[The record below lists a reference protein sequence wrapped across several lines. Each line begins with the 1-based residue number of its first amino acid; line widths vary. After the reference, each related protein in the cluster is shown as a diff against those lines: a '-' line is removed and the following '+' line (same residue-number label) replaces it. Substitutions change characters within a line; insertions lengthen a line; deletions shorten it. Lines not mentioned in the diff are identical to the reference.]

1 MTSKA
6 TLSIY
11 FKKKAMY
18 LFAKNLIFV
27 LLLSLSFIFL
37 NDLKAQN
44 KNLVQFSGII
54 MANDSLQPVPLAN
67 IWNISNRRGT
77 SSNFQGFF
85 SFVVHKGDTVQFSA
99 VGYQRG
105 QLVVPVDLK
114 ENSYSVIQ
122 FLKEDTI
129 ELPPAIVYPWPSKA
143 EFKQAFLTAN
153 VPDDDLTRAQRNLDR
168 ERMREIASTMGMDGN
183 ENYDYQMRQYSAS
196 LYSAGQ
202 YPHYRIFDVF
212 AWAEFFKALKRG
224 DFKNKNKNN

>member
-1 MTSKA
+1 MFSI
-6 TLSIY
+6 TLKILLMFLS
-11 FKKKAMY
+11 
-18 LFAKNLIFV
+18 AKNLTFI
-27 LLLSLSFIFL
+27 LLLSFFSFFL

-44 KNLVQFSGII
+44 KELVQFSGII
-54 MANDSLQPVPLAN
+54 MASDSLQPVALTN

-85 SFVVHKGDTVQFSA
+85 SFVVRKGDTIQFSA

-105 QLVVPVDLK
+105 ELVVPRNLQ
-114 ENSYSVIQ
+114 ESSYSVIQ
-122 FLKEDTI
+122 FLQEDTI

-153 VPDDDLTRAQRNLDR
+153 VPDDDMRRAQRNLDK